1 MAGFVYRMQNILDIK
16 YKLEDQKKQEYAQ
29 IQRRLDDAEEYLAT
43 LEARLLQDVS
53 NLREA
58 TTGTLDLLNIENCK
72 NTIIF
77 RREQITRQKGLVLSL
92 RNETE
97 KARVRLNEAMQE
109 RKMHEKLK
117 ENQYAEFMQELEQQE
132 SKEIDQLVSY
142 TFNHKEQQNGE

>member
-1 MAGFVYRMQNILDIK
+1 MYRMQNILDIK
-16 YKLEDQKKQEYAQ
+16 CKLEDQKKQEYAQ

-77 RREQITRQKGLVLSL
+77 RREQIARQKGLVLSL

>member
-29 IQRRLDDAEEYLAT
+29 IQRRLDDAQTYLST
-43 LEARLLQDVS
+43 LEQRLEQDVS

-58 TTGTLDLLNIENCK
+58 TTGALDLLQIEACK
-72 NTIIF
+72 NAILF
-77 RREQITRQKGLVLSL
+77 RREQIARQKGLVSSL
-92 RNETE
+92 QNETE
-97 KARVRLNEAMQE
+97 KARARLNEAMQE

-117 ENQYAEFMQELEQQE
+117 ENQYAEFMHDLEQQE

-142 TFNHKEQQNGE
+142 TFNHKEQ